1 MSSFAPN
8 SWAVL
13 IDRPKSRKNMKMKNK
28 IKNLPENVK
37 KISAFIS
44 ALIVIFTACGS
55 LLNWFEMKMTEHLDA
70 RISSVETTI
79 NDIREDTIRLQLDNL
94 INNDSDNIESI
105 LKVAKVYFIDMNG
118 DWYMTEKFKKWGKD
132 HDVDLSDF
140 NFTSH
145 AID

>member
-1 MSSFAPN
+1 
-8 SWAVL
+8 
-13 IDRPKSRKNMKMKNK
+13 MKMKNK

-44 ALIVIFTACGS
+44 AIVVIFTTCSS
-55 LLNWFEMKMTEHLDA
+55 LLGWFEGKMTEHLDE
-70 RISSVETTI
+70 RIASVENTL
-79 NDIREDTIRLQLDNL
+79 NDIRLDTTRLQLDNL

>member
-44 ALIVIFTACGS
+44 AIVVISTTCGS
-55 LLNWFEMKMTEHLDA
+55 LLSWFEGKMTEHLDE
-70 RISSVETTI
+70 RIASVENTL
-79 NDIREDTIRLQLDNL
+79 NDIRQDTTRLQLDNL

-105 LKVAKVYFIDMNG
+105 LKVAKVYFIDMKG

>member
-1 MSSFAPN
+1 
-8 SWAVL
+8 
-13 IDRPKSRKNMKMKNK
+13 
-28 IKNLPENVK
+28 
-37 KISAFIS
+37 
-44 ALIVIFTACGS
+44 
-55 LLNWFEMKMTEHLDA
+55 MTEHLDE
-70 RISSVETTI
+70 RIASVEDTLNSIRQDTT
-79 NDIREDTIRLQLDNL
+79 RLQLDNL

-105 LKVAKVYFIDMNG
+105 LKVAKVYFIDMHG

>member
-1 MSSFAPN
+1 
-8 SWAVL
+8 
-13 IDRPKSRKNMKMKNK
+13 MKMKNK

-94 INNDSDNIESI
+94 INNDADNIESI